1 MRAGERVDVRA
12 DQPPRQ
18 RPARWCVPVATAL
31 STLAAANAGSAGAQD
46 AGQGA
51 VAGQVLTVAGECSA
65 APDGAEAWLALKPGS
80 PIAPGQ
86 RLRCPLG
93 AELRLRLPGSG
104 AEVPVR
110 VRPGQDYVVPMGRL
124 GPTPA
129 TETRGG
135 REASVAPHMM
145 APGAAPAG
153 TVVYADSGIARC
165 AAPLGT
171 LALTDDPGSATSK
184 QASARGLEPPAA
196 LLRRYAQ
203 ESNCFVVADV
213 RWALSNAL
221 QESARAGTRPTESP
235 GAVEGSAAR
244 TRPARPAE
252 RPSEDRVGRL
262 AAADFVMDPRIDFA
276 GAGEGRALG
285 GLLGITGPGVG
296 AVAGAVA
303 RAGQPTSRL
312 MLFDARSGV
321 AIGAAEGRPDAVDPA
336 ALQRWLASEPSGPG
350 AGYAKSTEGAL
361 AAAALAASFNQLVQQ
376 TAVLQGQAVAR
387 PVTAA
392 AKPASAASAA
402 APTNDPSRAP
412 P

>member
-1 MRAGERVDVRA
+1 MG
-12 DQPPRQ
+12 
-18 RPARWCVPVATAL
+18 TTL
-31 STLAAANAGSAGAQD
+31 SMLAATLAGPASAQD
-46 AGQGA
+46 AGQA
-51 VAGQVLTVAGECSA
+51 ALAGQVLTIAGECSFA
-65 APDGAEAWLALKPGS
+65 TDGADTWLALKPGAS
-80 PIAPGQ
+80 IAPGQ
-86 RLRCPLG
+86 RLRCPQG
-93 AELRLRLPGSG
+93 AELRLRLAGSG

-110 VRPGQDYVVPMGRL
+110 VQPGQDYIVPMGRL

-135 REASVAPHMM
+135 REASIAPHMM

-153 TVVYADSGIARC
+153 AMVYADSGIARC

-171 LALTDDPGSATSK
+171 LALTDDPSSTSSK

-203 ESNCFVVADV
+203 ESNCFVVADG
-213 RWALSNAL
+213 RKALSNAL
-221 QESARAGTRPTESP
+221 QESARAGTQ
-235 GAVEGSAAR
+235 
-244 TRPARPAE
+244 PA
-252 RPSEDRVGRL
+252 DRVGRL

-276 GAGEGRALG
+276 GTSEGRALG

-303 RAGQPTSRL
+303 RPGRPKSRL
-312 MLFDARSGV
+312 LLFDARSGV
-321 AIGAAEGRPDAVDPA
+321 AIGTAEGRPDAVDPA
-336 ALQRWLASEPSGPG
+336 VLQRWLASEPTSAG

-376 TAVLQGQAVAR
+376 TALLQGQAVGR
-387 PVTAA
+387 PVNAA
-392 AKPASAASAA
+392 AKAASAPA
-402 APTNDPSRAP
+402 PAPTKDPSRAP